1 MKLHCSIICDMTW
14 DGVSMDD
21 GVISNG
27 KENEE
32 EELATA
38 LLSLIKCL
46 IRAYG

>member
-1 MKLHCSIICDMTW
+1 MAW
-14 DGVSMDD
+14 DGVSKDD